1 MPAVPAPCPTP
12 AASTASRPSAFTYLL
27 TLPHLQVHGTGR
39 MWVAPRAEMDPS
51 AVSIRAEGRDLAVE
65 AVARRY
71 MPEGVT
77 PPPGMVVGR
86 ASLAATM
93 QVGWGA

>member
-1 MPAVPAPCPTP
+1 
-12 AASTASRPSAFTYLL
+12 
-27 TLPHLQVHGTGR
+27 

-51 AVSIRAEGRDLAVE
+51 AVSVRADGEGLAVE

-71 MPEGVT
+71 LPDGVA

-86 ASLAATM
+86 ASLNATM
-93 QVGWGA
+93 QARRVS